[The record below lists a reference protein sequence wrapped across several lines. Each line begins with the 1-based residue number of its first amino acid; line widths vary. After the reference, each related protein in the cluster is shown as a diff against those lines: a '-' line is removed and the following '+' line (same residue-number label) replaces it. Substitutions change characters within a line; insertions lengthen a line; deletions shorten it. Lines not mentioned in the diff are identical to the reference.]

1 MRFHARR
8 RFAVSLLGSSLLAVA
23 LCVPAPVVLAQ
34 EAEKAL
40 EKADA
45 FTVRIKT
52 TIVYPFGQDKR
63 GTFKGA
69 GFVVDKERGWIAT
82 NAHVASRSAAL
93 LNVAFRDQEPIRAKR
108 LYVDP
113 FLDLAILQ
121 VPREALPKTVSE
133 GSSEKTENKAR

>member
-82 NAHVASRSAAL
+82 NAHVASRSAAFSGSDRF
-93 LNVAFRDQEPIRAKR
+93 NCVCRA
-108 LYVDP
+108 
-113 FLDLAILQ
+113 A
-121 VPREALPKTVSE
+121 AM
-133 GSSEKTENKAR
+133 SSKLTRASPCAST

>member
-1 MRFHARR
+1 MRFHAPR
-8 RFAVSLLGSSLLAVA
+8 RFAASLFTAPLFAAA
-23 LCVPAPVVLAQ
+23 LCAPTSVVLAQ

-45 FTVRIKT
+45 FTVQIKT
-52 TIVYPFGQDKR
+52 TIVYPFGGDKR

-82 NAHVASRSAAL
+82 NAHVASRSAASL
-93 LNVAFRDQEPIRAKR
+93 TVAFRDQEPIRAKR

-133 GSSEKTENKAR
+133 GSSQKTENKAR